1 MIRVKYYKAKKNFVV
16 KQITDKA
23 ILIPKNEQ
31 ILKNNSMIIMNE
43 TAILL
48 WNSISKDS
56 KSIVQLTKVLTDEFE
71 VNAADVL
78 DDLDEFLT
86 TLLNV
91 DALEVENVETEM
103 IVTG

>member
-1 MIRVKYYKAKKNFVV
+1 MKYYKAKENFVV

-43 TAILL
+43 TALLL

-78 DDLDEFLT
+78 DDLDKFLT

-91 DALEVENVETEM
+91 DALEVKNVEA
-103 IVTG
+103 

>member
-1 MIRVKYYKAKKNFVV
+1 MKYYKAKEKFVV
-16 KQITDKA
+16 KQITDKT
-23 ILIPKNEQ
+23 ILIPKDEQ

-48 WNSISKDS
+48 WNSISKDY
-56 KSIVQLTKVLTDEFE
+56 KSMVQLIKVLTDEFE

-78 DDLDEFLT
+78 DDLDKFLT

-91 DALEVENVETEM
+91 DALEVKNVEA
-103 IVTG
+103 